1 MTETREKQNC
11 RFEDDT
17 EIHFPTT
24 VMQRQH
30 DGLEGLN
37 QRLFQMISEMQEK
50 FADTEDNAV
59 KSGEISTQGGY
70 QTSTKM
76 NLFTLEHPAIVE
88 FREQIIMPAAHEYL
102 RQVFGNEARQL
113 DPWPVGWSNV
123 LGEGDWQGPH
133 NHPTDKNVA
142 SGVYY
147 VQLPDDKPSPQG
159 CIEFINPIPESVH
172 HGFPATR
179 RLEPKEGLMVWFPP
193 YYTHYVHPFHGP
205 GTRVIIAFDLLAQR
219 PGMQFVF

>member
-1 MTETREKQNC
+1 MTTSKQNEFRFQDETET
-11 RFEDDT
+11 
-17 EIHFPTT
+17 HFPTT

-30 DGLEGLN
+30 EGVGTLN
-37 QRLFQMISEMQEK
+37 QALYQLIVEMQEK
-50 FADTEDNAV
+50 YTNTDGNAV
-59 KSGEISTQGGY
+59 NTGEISTQGGY
-70 QTSTKM
+70 LTSTSM
-76 NLFTLEHPAIVE
+76 NLFTVDNAAIKQLK
-88 FREQIIMPAAHEYL
+88 EQVIMPAAVDYL
-102 RQVFGNEARQL
+102 RQVFGAESRQL
-113 DPWPVGWSNV
+113 DPWPVGWANV

-147 VQLPDDKPSPQG
+147 VHLPEEKPSPEG

-179 RLEPKEGLMVWFPP
+179 RLHPKEGLMVLFPP
-193 YYTHYVHPFHGP
+193 YYTHYVHPFRGA
-205 GTRVIIAFDLLAQR
+205 GKRAIIAFDLLAQK

>member
-1 MTETREKQNC
+1 MTQDQQTEI
-11 RFEDDT
+11 RFQDET

-24 VMQRQH
+24 VMQRQY
-30 DGLEGLN
+30 EGVDTLN
-37 QRLFQMISEMQEK
+37 QSLFQLIVKMQDK
-50 FADTEDNAV
+50 YADTDGNAV
-59 KSGEISTQGGY
+59 NSGKISTQGGY
-70 QTSTKM
+70 QTSTNM
-76 NLFTLEHPAIVE
+76 NLFTLENEVIKELKA
-88 FREQIIMPAAHEYL
+88 RIIMPAAMEYL
-102 RQVFGNEARQL
+102 RQVFGAESSQL
-113 DPWPVGWSNV
+113 DPWPVGWANI

-147 VQLPDDKPSPQG
+147 VHMPDEKPKPQG

-179 RLEPKEGLMVWFPP
+179 RLNPKEGLMVLFPP
-193 YYTHYVHPFHGP
+193 YYTHYVHPFRGP
-205 GTRVIIAFDLLAQR
+205 GQRAIIAFDLLAQK